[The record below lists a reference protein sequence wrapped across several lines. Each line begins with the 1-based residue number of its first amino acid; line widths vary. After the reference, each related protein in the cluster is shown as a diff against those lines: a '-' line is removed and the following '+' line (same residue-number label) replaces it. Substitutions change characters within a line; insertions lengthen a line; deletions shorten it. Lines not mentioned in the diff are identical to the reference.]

1 MEKILKLNLKTF
13 SIMWSFISNIQDWFT
28 DFSERRRLVRNFNLS
43 ARDAFVSSLAPTLL
57 ESSISMGESAYRH
70 AFSKFMAGGF
80 RIKAL
85 SGRPLN
91 RQEMVSIAQVVL
103 SNQELVRK
111 LISLGWDT
119 LEVHDNAGYNGI
131 KYKLYDH
138 SGISGLI
145 G

>member
-1 MEKILKLNLKTF
+1 
-13 SIMWSFISNIQDWFT
+13 MWSVFSSIQDWFS
-28 DFSERRRLVRNFNLS
+28 DFSERRRLVRNFNLA
-43 ARDAFVSSLAPTLL
+43 ARDAFISNMAPTLL
-57 ESSISMGESAYRH
+57 ECSISVGESAYRH

-85 SGRPLN
+85 SGSPLSRN
-91 RQEMVSIAQVVL
+91 EMISISEVVL

-131 KYKLYDH
+131 KYKLYDF
-138 SGISGLI
+138 SGIGGMI
-145 G
+145 GTFNT

>member
-1 MEKILKLNLKTF
+1 
-13 SIMWSFISNIQDWFT
+13 MWSLVSSIQDWFN
-28 DFSERRRLVRNFNLS
+28 DFSERRRLVRNFNLA
-43 ARDAFVSSLAPTLL
+43 ARDAFISSMAPTLL
-57 ESSISMGESAYRH
+57 ECSISVGESAYRH

-85 SGRPLN
+85 SGRALSRN
-91 RQEMVSIAQVVL
+91 EMISISEVVL

-131 KYKLYDH
+131 KYKLYDF
-138 SGISGLI
+138 SGIGGII
-145 G
+145 GTFNT

>member
-1 MEKILKLNLKTF
+1 MVKILNFELQT
-13 SIMWSFISNIQDWFT
+13 SRIMWNFISTIQDWFN
-28 DFSERRRLVRNFNLS
+28 DVSERRRLVRNFNLS
-43 ARDAFVSSLAPTLL
+43 AREAFVSSLAPTLL
-57 ESSISMGESAYRH
+57 ECSISIGESAYKH

-85 SGRPLN
+85 SGRPLK
-91 RQEMVSIAQVVL
+91 RQEMVSIAEVVL

-119 LEVHDNAGYNGI
+119 LEIHDNAGYNGI

-138 SGISGLI
+138 SGISGMI

>member
-1 MEKILKLNLKTF
+1 
-13 SIMWSFISNIQDWFT
+13 MWSLVSSIQDWFN
-28 DFSERRRLVRNFNLS
+28 DFSERRRLVRNFNLA
-43 ARDAFVSSLAPTLL
+43 ARDAFISSMAPTLL
-57 ESSISMGESAYRH
+57 ECSISVGESAYRH

-85 SGRPLN
+85 SGRPLSRN
-91 RQEMVSIAQVVL
+91 EMISISEVVL

-131 KYKLYDH
+131 KYKLYDF
-138 SGISGLI
+138 SGIGGMI
-145 G
+145 GTFNT

>member
-1 MEKILKLNLKTF
+1 
-13 SIMWSFISNIQDWFT
+13 MWSVFSSIQDWFS
-28 DFSERRRLVRNFNLS
+28 DFSERRRLVRNFNLA
-43 ARDAFVSSLAPTLL
+43 ARDAFISSMAPTLL
-57 ESSISMGESAYRH
+57 ECSISVGESAYRH

-85 SGRPLN
+85 SGRALS
-91 RQEMVSIAQVVL
+91 RSEIISISEVVL

-131 KYKLYDH
+131 KYKLYDF
-138 SGISGLI
+138 SGIGGII
-145 G
+145 GTFNT